1 MFIPLLKNKKWLLTA
16 ASVLLIAGG
25 IFMLSYDKGIDTSA
39 LPETLDLPEESLT
52 PIGDGGILA
61 ESKPTRIR
69 IPAIELDTNVIELGL
84 KENNEIEVPKTYTEV
99 GWYKYGPT
107 PGELGPSVILGHV
120 AAEVGPGVF
129 GYLRLLEP
137 GDLVEIDRED
147 GSTAIFRVDKLA
159 SYPQNTFPNS
169 LVYGDLDYSGLRL
182 ITCTGKFNEENK
194 TFDMNLI
201 VFASLVGT
209 K

>member
-159 SYPQNTFPNS
+159 SYPQNTFPN
-169 LVYGDLDYSGLRL
+169 
-182 ITCTGKFNEENK
+182 
-194 TFDMNLI
+194 
-201 VFASLVGT
+201 
-209 K
+209 

>member
-52 PIGDGGILA
+52 PIGDGGVLA

>member
-1 MFIPLLKNKKWLLTA
+1 MISLLKNKKLLITA
-16 ASVLLIAGG
+16 VSVLLLALG

-39 LPETLDLPEESLT
+39 LPDNLALPEESLEPSDT
-52 PIGDGGILA
+52 GGILA
-61 ESKPTRIR
+61 ESKPVQLR
-69 IPAIELDTNVIELGL
+69 IPNLQLDAPVIELGL
-84 KENNEIEVPKTYTEV
+84 EENNEIEVPKKYDVV

-107 PGELGPSVILGHV
+107 PGELGPAVILGHV

-137 GDLVEIDRED
+137 GDLVEVDRED
-147 GSTAIFRVDKLA
+147 GSTAIFRVDKLE
-159 SYPQNTFPNS
+159 SYPQNTFPTS

-182 ITCTGKFNEENK
+182 ITCTGKFNEEDK

-201 VFASLVGT
+201 VFASLIGT

>member
-120 AAEVGPGVF
+120 AAEVGPGEDPAQQVDHQRE
-129 GYLRLLEP
+129 GVA
-137 GDLVEIDRED
+137 LVPTQRHHQPVDDRPAEIGR
-147 GSTAIFRVDKLA
+147 AHV
-159 SYPQNTFPNS
+159 
-169 LVYGDLDYSGLRL
+169 
-182 ITCTGKFNEENK
+182 
-194 TFDMNLI
+194 
-201 VFASLVGT
+201 
-209 K
+209 

>member
-1 MFIPLLKNKKWLLTA
+1 MFISLLKNKKLLITA

-25 IFMLSYDKGIDTSA
+25 VFMLTYDKGIDTSA

-52 PIGDGGILA
+52 PINDGGVLA
-61 ESKPTRIR
+61 ESKPVHIR
-69 IPAIELDTNVIELGL
+69 AESIDLDADIIELGL
-84 KENNEIEVPKTYTEV
+84 TENQEIEVPKKYDIV

-137 GDLVEIDRED
+137 GDLIEVDRED
-147 GSTAIFRVDKLA
+147 GTTVIFRVDKLA
-159 SYPQNTFPNS
+159 TYPQNNFPTS
-169 LVYGDLDYSGLRL
+169 LVYGDIDYAGLRL
-182 ITCTGKFNEENK
+182 ITCTGVFNEKDK
-194 TFDMNLI
+194 TFSSNLI
-201 VFASLVGT
+201 VYTSLVGT

>member
-1 MFIPLLKNKKWLLTA
+1 MISLLKNKKLLITA
-16 ASVLLIAGG
+16 VSVLLLALG

-39 LPETLDLPEESLT
+39 LPDNLALPEESLEPSDT
-52 PIGDGGILA
+52 GGILA
-61 ESKPTRIR
+61 ESKPVQLR
-69 IPAIELDTNVIELGL
+69 IPNLQLDAPVIELGL
-84 KENNEIEVPKTYTEV
+84 KENNEIEVPKKYDVV

-107 PGELGPSVILGHV
+107 PGELGPAVILGHV

-137 GDLVEIDRED
+137 GDLVEVDRED
-147 GSTAIFRVDKLA
+147 GSTAIFRVDKLE
-159 SYPQNTFPNS
+159 SYPQNTFPTS

-182 ITCTGKFNEENK
+182 ITCTGKFNEEDK

-201 VFASLVGT
+201 VFASLIGT

>member
-1 MFIPLLKNKKWLLTA
+1 
-16 ASVLLIAGG
+16 
-25 IFMLSYDKGIDTSA
+25 MLSYDKGIDTSA
-39 LPETLDLPEESLT
+39 LPDNLALPEESLEPSDT
-52 PIGDGGILA
+52 GGILA
-61 ESKPTRIR
+61 ESKPVQLR
-69 IPAIELDTNVIELGL
+69 IPNLQLDAPVIELGL
-84 KENNEIEVPKTYTEV
+84 KENNEIEVPKKYDVV

-107 PGELGPSVILGHV
+107 PGELGPAVILGHV

-137 GDLVEIDRED
+137 GDLVEVDRED
-147 GSTAIFRVDKLA
+147 GSTAIFRVDKLE
-159 SYPQNTFPNS
+159 SYPQNTFPTS

-182 ITCTGKFNEENK
+182 ITCTGKFNEEDK

-201 VFASLVGT
+201 VFASLIGT